1 MTGIQKPVIY
11 YTSKDG
17 IEYELYSK
25 IPVWTQE
32 EPIYLEDGSQLKV
45 SRIERPQVYINED
58 GQLTAL
64 LVAIGI
70 KTRSHDYIVIRPVD
84 KFVPRNLP

>member
-1 MTGIQKPVIY
+1 MTGVQKPVIY

-32 EPIYLEDGSQLKV
+32 EPIYLEDGSQLQV
-45 SRIERPQVYINED
+45 SRIERPQVFINEH

-64 LVAIGI
+64 LVAVGI
-70 KTRSHDYIVIRPVD
+70 ETRSHDYIVIRPAA
-84 KFVPRNLP
+84 KLVPTTSP